1 MRKSLIP
8 LAALP
13 LPLAACATTPYG
25 SPYGYNDPVIGA
37 IGALGSVLGAGQS
50 GYASPY
56 GYSNY
61 GYGGGG
67 GGFTQ
72 AAVNACANYAS
83 RYGQVQVRSVQQ
95 TSSSKVHVYGTAS
108 NGYYGRNFDCSFRSD
123 GRVSDFDI

>member
-1 MRKSLIP
+1 MRKTHIL
-8 LAALP
+8 LAAAAT
-13 LPLAACATTPYG
+13 LPLAACATSPYG
-25 SPYGYNDPVIGA
+25 SPYGYGYQDPVIGA
-37 IGALGSVLGAGQS
+37 IGALGSVLGSQGA
-50 GYASPY
+50 Y
-56 GYSNY
+56 GYNNY
-61 GYGGGG
+61 GYGG

-83 RYGQVQVRSVQQ
+83 RYGQVRVNNVRQ

>member
-1 MRKSLIP
+1 MRKFLLP
-8 LAALP
+8 LAALT
-13 LPLAACATTPYG
+13 LPLAACAT
-25 SPYGYNDPVIGA
+25 SPYGYGYQDPVIGA
-37 IGALGSVLGAGQS
+37 IGALGSVLGASQGAY
-50 GYASPY
+50 GSPY

-61 GYGGGG
+61 GYG

-83 RYGQVQVRSVQQ
+83 RYGQVRVNNVRQ